1 MKLAIVLTVILL
13 IPVAV
18 FFLNRKLFSGKLRN
32 VSTSAIS
39 AACIYVSALASVA
52 YVEYSLDA
60 DLATF
65 DLNGDGVFSGNEI
78 NFEQERAMHRV
89 TADTGRTF
97 APFTGAIFSVIYFLG
112 VWFLLTIIRW
122 IGNWREHRKR

>member
-1 MKLAIVLTVILL
+1 MKLIVVLIVLLL
-13 IPVAV
+13 TPLAV
-18 FFLNRKLFSGKLRN
+18 CFLNRKLFSGKVRN
-32 VSTSAIS
+32 VSISVIS
-39 AACIYVSALASVA
+39 AVFVYVSILASVA
-52 YVEYSLDA
+52 HIEYSLDA
-60 DLATF
+60 DLAAF
-65 DLNGDGVFSGNEI
+65 DLSGDGVFSGNEI

-122 IGNWREHRKR
+122 VGNWREHRKR